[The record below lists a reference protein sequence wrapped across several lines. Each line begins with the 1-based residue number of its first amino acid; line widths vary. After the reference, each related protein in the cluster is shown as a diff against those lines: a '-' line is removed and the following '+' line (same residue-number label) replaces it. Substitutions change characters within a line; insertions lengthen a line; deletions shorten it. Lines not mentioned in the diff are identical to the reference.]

1 MGTMKMSP
9 FFSLPGRHPRRVA
22 APAFTLIEM
31 LLVVTIIAILLAF
44 AGPSIFGALRG
55 NRMTGAGESLLGAM
69 SEAQQ
74 TAFSQGYPVEVRFYQ
89 YPDASTGVTGFRGY
103 QFFKVTSPDGANT
116 EQVAKISEVV
126 KLPDGVYISSA
137 ATMSPTLVGGTFPD
151 SEANSGVAGAS
162 YSAMRFLPDGT
173 CKAVASAAAGIA
185 ALQHQPLPNSFFTLV
200 EDTNT
205 AVTVLPDNFYIIQT
219 DPFTGKSRSYRPGF

>member
-1 MGTMKMSP
+1 MKISL
-9 FFSLPGRHPRRVA
+9 FFSLPGRGPRRA
-22 APAFTLIEM
+22 GAPAFTLIEM

-89 YPDASTGVTGFRGY
+89 YADPSTGVLGFRGY
-103 QFFKVTSPDGANT
+103 QFFKVNSPDGANT
-116 EQVAKISEVV
+116 EEVTKIGEAVR
-126 KLPDGVYISSA
+126 LPDGVYIS
-137 ATMSPTLVGGTFPD
+137 ATASMSPTLVGGTFTD
-151 SEANSGVAGAS
+151 SEGNAGITGAS

-173 CKAVASAAAGIA
+173 CKSVASASAGIA
-185 ALQHQPLPNSFFTLV
+185 ALQYQTLPNSYFTIV
-200 EDTNT
+200 EDTN
-205 AVTVLPDNFYIIQT
+205 ADVAVLPDNFYIIQT

>member
-1 MGTMKMSP
+1 MSP
-9 FFSLPGRHPRRVA
+9 FFSLPGRHPRKA
-22 APAFTLIEM
+22 GSPAFTLIEM

-89 YPDASTGVTGFRGY
+89 YTDPSTGVVGFRGY
-103 QFFKVTSPDGANT
+103 QFFKVSSPDGANT
-116 EQVAKISEVV
+116 EQITKISETV
-126 KLPDGVYISSA
+126 KLPDGVYISA
-137 ATMSPTLVGGTFPD
+137 APSMSPTLVGGTFAD
-151 SEANSGVAGAS
+151 SDANSGVTGAS

-173 CKAVASAAAGIA
+173 CKAVASAAGGIA
-185 ALQHQPLPNSFFTLV
+185 ALQYQTLPNSFFTLV

-205 AVTVLPDNFYIIQT
+205 AAAALPDNFYIIQT